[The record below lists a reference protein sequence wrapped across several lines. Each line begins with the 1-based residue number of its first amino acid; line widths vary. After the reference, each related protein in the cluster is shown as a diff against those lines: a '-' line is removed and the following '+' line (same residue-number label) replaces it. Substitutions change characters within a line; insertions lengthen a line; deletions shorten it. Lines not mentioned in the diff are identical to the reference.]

1 MLDRTSVT
9 AFGHVIDGQVTDR
22 ATKEGIDV
30 LDPSTGRVF
39 ARLPRGTAAD
49 VDRAVAAARAAFEG
63 DWGAMSALERGR
75 ILMRLSAL
83 ILEHAAELAE
93 LECLDTGKPMT
104 QARNDIAATARYF
117 EYYGS
122 AADKHHGETIPYTR
136 GMTVMALRVPHGV
149 TGHIIPW
156 NYPAQIFGR
165 SVGGALAA
173 GNACVVKPAEDAC
186 LTPLRMAELALE
198 AGLPAGALNV
208 VCGLGTEAGA
218 ALAGHVGI
226 NHISFTGS
234 PQTGTAVA
242 KAAAE
247 NHVPVTL
254 ELGGKSPQ
262 ILFAD
267 ADLDEALPVVVNAI
281 VQNAGQTCAAGSRVL
296 IERSI
301 YGEVMK
307 RLAERFAAL
316 KVGAGIDDPDCG
328 PIVSARQLRRV
339 SELVDAALADGAK
352 VVATARMD
360 AAAPEGGFYYPPMLL
375 DGAAPESRLAQD
387 EIFGPVLAAFPFED
401 EAEAIRLANA
411 TPYGLTASV
420 WTRDGGRQMRC
431 AHAIEAGQVF
441 INNYGAGGGIEL
453 PFGGMKRSGYGREKA
468 FEGMI
473 SFTTIKTVVLKHG

>member
-1 MLDRTSVT
+1 MLDQTSIT
-9 AFGHVIDGQVTDR
+9 AYGHFIGGRVVDR
-22 ATKEGIDV
+22 AESGGIDV
-30 LDPSTGRVF
+30 LDPSTGKIF
-39 ARLPRGTAAD
+39 ARLPRGGQAE
-49 VDRAVAAARAAFEG
+49 VDKAVSAARAAFEG
-63 DWGAMSALERGR
+63 GWGEKTALERGR
-75 ILMRLSAL
+75 ILMRLGTRITENAGK
-83 ILEHAAELAE
+83 LAE
-93 LECLDTGKPMT
+93 LECRDTGKPMK
-104 QARNDIAATARYF
+104 QARADIAAAARYF

-122 AADKHHGETIPYTR
+122 AADKLHGETIPYTK

-186 LTPLRMAELALE
+186 LTPLMFSELAVE
-198 AGLPAGALNV
+198 AGLPVGALNIA
-208 VCGLGTEAGA
+208 CGLGREAGA
-218 ALAGHVGI
+218 ALAAHTGI

-242 KAAAE
+242 RAAAE
-247 NHVPVTL
+247 NHVPVIL

-262 ILFAD
+262 VIFAD
-267 ADLDEALPVVVNAI
+267 ADLDEALPVIVNAI

-296 IERSI
+296 IERAI
-301 YGEVMK
+301 YDDVLA
-307 RLAERFAAL
+307 RLAERFSKL
-316 KVGAGIDDPDCG
+316 KTGAGADDLDCG
-328 PIVSARQLRRV
+328 PIVSARQLQRV
-339 SELVDAALADGAK
+339 TQLVEAALADGAR
-352 VVATARMD
+352 VVAKAAMD
-360 AAAPEGGFYYPPMLL
+360 ADAPEGGFYYPPLLL
-375 DGAAPESRLAQD
+375 DGAAPESRLARD
-387 EIFGPVLAAFPFED
+387 EVFGPVLAAFPFND
-401 EAEAIRLANA
+401 EQDAIRLANA
-411 TPYGLTASV
+411 TPFGLTASV

-431 AHAIEAGQVF
+431 ANAIDAGQVF